1 MNGEQ
6 RGSFISLPVSP
17 HVYTKRVRIFAVI
30 FAHEIRVLLATSPS
44 PSLEGRAMKEIEGFV
59 NVRRMFV
66 YIYIYI
72 FGRKN
77 GDLFDRIPL
86 FTITNDTFGGDWQFC
101 KFRDYVI
108 RT

>member
-17 HVYTKRVRIFAVI
+17 RVYTKRVRIFAVI
-30 FAHEIRVLLATSPS
+30 FVHEILLATSPS
-44 PSLEGRAMKEIEGFV
+44 PSLEERAMKEIEGFV

-72 FGRKN
+72 FLGGKMEI
-77 GDLFDRIPL
+77 FSIPL
-86 FTITNDTFGGDWQFC
+86 FTINE
-101 KFRDYVI
+101 
-108 RT
+108 

>member
-6 RGSFISLPVSP
+6 GGSFISLPVSP
-17 HVYTKRVRIFAVI
+17 RVYTKRVRIFAVI
-30 FAHEIRVLLATSPS
+30 FVHEIRVLLATSPS

-66 YIYIYI
+66 YIYI
-72 FGRKN
+72 FERKN

-86 FTITNDTFGGDWQFC
+86 FTINE
-101 KFRDYVI
+101 
-108 RT
+108 

>member
-6 RGSFISLPVSP
+6 GGSFISLPVSP
-17 HVYTKRVRIFAVI
+17 RVYTKRVRIFVVI
-30 FAHEIRVLLATSPS
+30 FVHEILLATSPS

-86 FTITNDTFGGDWQFC
+86 FTINE
-101 KFRDYVI
+101 
-108 RT
+108 

>member
-6 RGSFISLPVSP
+6 GGSFISLPVSP
-17 HVYTKRVRIFAVI
+17 RVYTKRVRIFAVI
-30 FAHEIRVLLATSPS
+30 FVHEIRVLLATSPS

-66 YIYIYI
+66 YIYI

>member
-6 RGSFISLPVSP
+6 GGSFISLPVLP
-17 HVYTKRVRIFAVI
+17 RVYTKRVRIFAVI
-30 FAHEIRVLLATSPS
+30 FVHEILLATSPS

-66 YIYIYI
+66 YIYI
-72 FGRKN
+72 FERKN

>member
-6 RGSFISLPVSP
+6 GGSFISLPVSP
-17 HVYTKRVRIFAVI
+17 RVYTKRVRIFAVI
-30 FAHEIRVLLATSPS
+30 FVHEILLATSPS

-72 FGRKN
+72 F
-77 GDLFDRIPL
+77 L
-86 FTITNDTFGGDWQFC
+86 GGKMEIFSIG
-101 KFRDYVI
+101 FRCSP
-108 RT
+108 